1 MKRNKASGVII
12 MAIEINNIS
21 GTLFTGSH
29 EQREVT
35 PVNHEPNQKQR
46 ETGKSSTGETVS
58 LTESA
63 KQLHQL
69 EEQLNAQPVVDAQ
82 RIDAAR
88 QNIANGRLNISP
100 STIAQKLT
108 MLESQLPPAA

>member
-1 MKRNKASGVII
+1 

-21 GTLFTGSH
+21 GSIFTGSH

-35 PVNHEPNQKQR
+35 PVNHEPSQR
-46 ETGKSSTGETVS
+46 QGETGKPSTGGTVI

-63 KQLHQL
+63 RQLYQL
-69 EEQLNAQPVVDAQ
+69 EEQMNAQPVVDTQ

-88 QNIANGRLNISP
+88 QNIANGRLNINP